1 MSKFANIQF
10 KNFTSEVQAKVQLI
24 TFTENEICFCYCPQ
38 LDTTGYGH
46 NEQEAFDSFNI
57 VIKEFFNYTTNKKTL
72 GKILENLGWKIKK
85 GSTKKPTNMISPTW
99 QNLLEK
105 NPTLEDITKKEFKV
119 SNHSVGIPA

>member
-10 KNFTSEVQAKVQLI
+10 KNSTSEVQAKVQLI
-24 TFTENEICFCYCPQ
+24 TFTENEICFCHCPQ
-38 LDTTGYGH
+38 LNTTGYGH

-85 GSTKKPTNMISPTW
+85 GSTKKPTNMNFFWLKFFSSRKVLIFRDISII
-99 QNLLEK
+99 LK
-105 NPTLEDITKKEFKV
+105 I
-119 SNHSVGIPA
+119 I